1 MIRLVRPSHS
11 PLTIPMRHLTR
22 LSHLGS
28 ALLLSGTALLGSAC
42 SKAPYV
48 WAKDI
53 PAERARPANERTTIA
68 ASDVV
73 AVTVIGHPELSVQYT
88 VGADGTI
95 AMPDLG
101 SVSVRGLTV
110 EKAQKSL
117 ENRLK
122 RILAEPRVSVT
133 ILLKSIEITVMGE
146 VNRTGKFTLKS
157 GDGVAAALALAGGIG
172 EFGNENQIY
181 LVRDTEPLRIRFRL
195 DDLTR
200 GGESARAFALKDG
213 DLIVVE

>member
-11 PLTIPMRHLTR
+11 PLTISVRDLPRR
-22 LSHLGS
+22 SFLGTS
-28 ALLLSGTALLGSAC
+28 FLLVGTAFLSSAC

-48 WAKDI
+48 WASDV

-95 AMPDLG
+95 AMPNLG
-101 SVSVRGLTV
+101 SVSIRGLTV
-110 EKAQKSL
+110 EAAQNSLQKS
-117 ENRLK
+117 LK
-122 RILAEPRVSVT
+122 RILAEPQVSVT
-133 ILLKSIEITVMGE
+133 ILLKSIEVTVMGE

-181 LVRDTEPLRIRFRL
+181 LVRETEPLRVRFRL
-195 DDLTR
+195 EDLLR
-200 GGESARAFALKDG
+200 GGGSARAFALKDG